1 MPMRFIIFVIDNQPN
16 GSASG
21 NEMEAIDAFNES
33 LQKNG
38 HWITAAGINPSTKAT
53 LIDNRAGLN
62 QVQAGHS
69 LQGADYYS
77 GFWII
82 EAKDE
87 AEAIT
92 LATEGSKAWNR
103 RVEVRP
109 YL

>member
-1 MPMRFIIFVIDNQPN
+1 MRFIIFVIDNQPN

-21 NEMEAIDAFNES
+21 NEIEAIDAFNDS

-38 HWITAAGINPSTKAT
+38 QWITAAGINPSTKAT

-69 LQGADYYS
+69 LQVADYYC

-82 EAKDE
+82 EAEDE
-87 AEAIT
+87 AKAIE
-92 LATEGSKAWNR
+92 LATQGSRACNR
-103 RVEVRP
+103 KVEVRP